1 MVEVKVIGVSDLVS
15 CPTQNAS
22 RVASRSML
30 NSYFAL
36 LKYEGPLL
44 IAYSF
49 LSSLKENKH

>member
-1 MVEVKVIGVSDLVS
+1 MKVIGVSDLVS